1 MNRYFADPDHIP
13 HVDPGNHPDDFQ
25 QIIAYFMYQKL
36 LLETFCFICS
46 QANRLKASSQPLH
59 VVES

>member
-1 MNRYFADPDHIP
+1 VNRYFANPHHIP
-13 HVDPGNHPDDFQ
+13 RVDPGNHPGDFQ

-36 LLETFCFICS
+36 LFETFCVTCS
-46 QANRLKASSQPLH
+46 QADRLKASSQPLH